1 MISSCVGVLPLS
13 SRTGVPSMFSPPT
26 IRGLL
31 LSRSSPKA
39 PNPGLPWRKL
49 LIFDSKLGTATASLS
64 LSASFFSFFS
74 LSFSLTFVFSDSLLF
89 SRLKLLPVGFRALAV
104 VRVLVLEVAGVVEMA
119 EEEEDEDG
127 AASEELRVPERAD
140 ERREDKP
147 CRLEP

>member
-49 LIFDSKLGTATASLS
+49 LIFDSKLGKATASLS
-64 LSASFFSFFS
+64 LSASFSFFS
-74 LSFSLTFVFSDSLLF
+74 RSFSLTFVFSDSLLF

-104 VRVLVLEVAGVVEMA
+104 VRVLVLEVAGVVETA

>member
-1 MISSCVGVLPLS
+1 
-13 SRTGVPSMFSPPT
+13 MFSPPT

-64 LSASFFSFFS
+64 LSASFSFFS
-74 LSFSLTFVFSDSLLF
+74 RSFSLTFVFSDSLLF

-104 VRVLVLEVAGVVEMA
+104 VRVLVLEVAGVVET
-119 EEEEDEDG
+119 EEEDEDEDG

>member
-13 SRTGVPSMFSPPT
+13 SRTGVPSRFSPPT

-31 LSRSSPKA
+31 LSRSSPRA

-49 LIFDSKLGTATASLS
+49 LIFDSKLGTATVS
-64 LSASFFSFFS
+64 LSASFSFFS
-74 LSFSLTFVFSDSLLF
+74 RSLTFVFSDSLLF
-89 SRLKLLPVGFRALAV
+89 SRLKLLPVGFRALGAV
-104 VRVLVLEVAGVVEMA
+104 GVFVLEGAGVVETA

-147 CRLEP
+147 AKHEFY